1 MDAPNFLINILISIL
16 ITLAVVLIPYIVI
29 RLITHR
35 KIHDK
40 TAKIITVVY
49 SIISFLIF
57 LIIGILSESQAVSI
71 LPVIFWNALG
81 YVIIRPKNTPSIK
94 TEITESEKTKD
105 KIDVF
110 INPYDEVSVQKI
122 DTQKRNP
129 VKRHS
134 VSKSIIVLSITT
146 AIFCLSTIG
155 LTIGMFYQTDKLN
168 AINTE
173 LVSVSRENGII
184 EKDLERAQRESRT
197 YFQENIELNDKL
209 EFYDNHVV
217 CINNGSNYYHKP
229 DCEYFDDSSFYIYN
243 TETAQAR
250 GYTECP
256 YCF

>member
-1 MDAPNFLINILISIL
+1 MDTQNYFINALISII

-110 INPYDEVSVQKI
+110 INPYDEVSVQ
-122 DTQKRNP
+122 R
-129 VKRHS
+129 
-134 VSKSIIVLSITT
+134 
-146 AIFCLSTIG
+146 
-155 LTIGMFYQTDKLN
+155 
-168 AINTE
+168 
-173 LVSVSRENGII
+173 
-184 EKDLERAQRESRT
+184 
-197 YFQENIELNDKL
+197 
-209 EFYDNHVV
+209 
-217 CINNGSNYYHKP
+217 
-229 DCEYFDDSSFYIYN
+229 
-243 TETAQAR
+243 
-250 GYTECP
+250 
-256 YCF
+256 